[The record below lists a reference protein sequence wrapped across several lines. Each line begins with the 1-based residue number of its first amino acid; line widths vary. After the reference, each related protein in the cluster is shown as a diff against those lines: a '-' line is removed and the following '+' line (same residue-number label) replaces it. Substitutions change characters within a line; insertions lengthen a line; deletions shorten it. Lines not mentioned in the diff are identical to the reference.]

1 MRNRPPSLIVK
12 ANPLKPKN
20 QVAVLATMVA
30 GPAGSRGGQILKTH
44 GPGLGRKAI
53 LHTYKHGVPALVN
66 YYALKPTLP
75 ALRGDRKVGI
85 RFGADRVMPMGGITG
100 PLSMYIL
107 PSMRKLPIPIFGFG
121 FTAVPMDENRVF
133 HNPLSKSRGGE
144 DATSTGT
151 PRSKTA
157 SKTIDGPLAKKS
169 RQADRRPSSITP
181 PAPLRGVGGK
191 TAGGNYK
198 KGRSGARPRSP
209 PYCWRHKK
217 RHYCKYTK

>member
-1 MRNRPPSLIVK
+1 MRNRPPSLFVQ
-12 ANPLKPKN
+12 ANPLKPQN

-30 GPAGSRGGQILKTH
+30 GPAGSRGGQILRTH

-85 RFGADRVMPMGGITG
+85 RFGADRVMPMGAFGG
-100 PLSMYIL
+100 PLSMYVL

-151 PRSKTA
+151 PRSTRTA
-157 SKTIDGPLAKKS
+157 SKTIDGPLAKPI
-169 RQADRRPSSITP
+169 RGYPDRPRRGASATDWKGAGRPSK
-181 PAPLRGVGGK
+181 GK
-191 TAGGNYK
+191 R
-198 KGRSGARPRSP
+198 RSRWNSEPVT